1 MKEKNLPKLKKEILK
16 LFGSSL
22 SLSSNVSLP
31 SNVILPTDTE
41 TAPLPNGAGTATE
54 KPEDINITIALPQD
68 KKTRNYKKTV
78 KSLKNNKSYNID
90 IKKNDIPLQLYFNN
104 SYEDHVTPELVKPVN
119 FINYGINRIQ
129 NTNINSPQ
137 FNESKVVNKN
147 NTTEVSNVKNNFI
160 KEYVKIIE
168 NYKSNTKPNQNFIQ
182 KENKVLNNFFIKP
195 YTFLT
200 NSDDVI
206 LRTENNITNNSD
218 ITNQSNPVTNNS
230 SITNQSNP
238 VTNNSSI
245 TNQSNPVTN
254 NSSITNQS
262 NPVTNNSSI
271 TNQSN
276 PVTNNSSITNQSNP
290 VTNSII
296 TNQSNAVTNNSA
308 ITNQSNAV
316 TNNSAITNQSNPVT
330 NNSTRIEKNTVNTT
344 NAIVQDVSN
353 NNAFIDNNVTF
364 FKEPKYFDLSSEI
377 NQPIINRFSS
387 IKNVLQHRTISNYL
401 QSNNVTNV
409 PAFES
414 GGIVS
419 KPTLA
424 MIGEKEPEVIIPKS
438 ILPNLLTS
446 SDNSPME
453 KTKINRKINSFID
466 QGNIS
471 SLPAL
476 KSIDQNNKTKN
487 LLEVE
492 KEEIEH
498 MRTIRNADKKQPKP
512 TAVSNELQSP
522 EETILGVEK
531 ITSTRG
537 IKQFAPPLNGLP
549 SWRQS
554 TV

>member
-41 TAPLPNGAGTATE
+41 TAPLPNGTGAATE

-129 NTNINSPQ
+129 NTNVNSPQ
-137 FNESKVVNKN
+137 FNENKVVNKN

-230 SITNQSNP
+230 T
-238 VTNNSSI
+238 
-245 TNQSNPVTN
+245 
-254 NSSITNQS
+254 
-262 NPVTNNSSI
+262 
-271 TNQSN
+271 
-276 PVTNNSSITNQSNP
+276 
-290 VTNSII
+290 
-296 TNQSNAVTNNSA
+296 
-308 ITNQSNAV
+308 
-316 TNNSAITNQSNPVT
+316 ITNQSNPVT

-364 FKEPKYFDLSSEI
+364 FKEPKYFDLSSEV

-446 SDNSPME
+446 SDSSPME

-487 LLEVE
+487 LLEV
-492 KEEIEH
+492 
-498 MRTIRNADKKQPKP
+498 
-512 TAVSNELQSP
+512 
-522 EETILGVEK
+522 
-531 ITSTRG
+531 
-537 IKQFAPPLNGLP
+537 
-549 SWRQS
+549 
-554 TV
+554 

>member
-31 SNVILPTDTE
+31 SNAILPTDTE
-41 TAPLPNGAGTATE
+41 TNLLPNDTGVSTE

-104 SYEDHVTPELVKPVN
+104 SYEDYVTPELVKPVN

-137 FNESKVVNKN
+137 FNENKVVNKN
-147 NTTEVSNVKNNFI
+147 NTTEVSNVKNNFV

-168 NYKSNTKPNQNFIQ
+168 NYKSNTKPNENYIQ
-182 KENKVLNNFFIKP
+182 KENKVLNNFFLKP

-200 NSDDVI
+200 NSDDII
-206 LRTENNITNNSD
+206 LKTENNVTNHLD
-218 ITNQSNPVTNNS
+218 RINQTNPVINNNV
-230 SITNQSNP
+230 TKNQTNP
-238 VTNNSSI
+238 VINNV
-245 TNQSNPVTN
+245 TKNQTNPVVN
-254 NSSITNQS
+254 NNVTKNQT
-262 NPVTNNSSI
+262 NPVVNNNVI
-271 TNQSN
+271 ENQTN
-276 PVTNNSSITNQSNP
+276 PVINNVIENQTNP
-290 VTNSII
+290 VIN
-296 TNQSNAVTNNSA
+296 NNVT
-308 ITNQSNAV
+308 T
-316 TNNSAITNQSNPVT
+316 
-330 NNSTRIEKNTVNTT
+330 IEKNVANVPNT
-344 NAIVQDVSN
+344 IVQDISN
-353 NNAFIDNNVTF
+353 NNAFVDNNVTF
-364 FKEPKYFDLSSEI
+364 FKEPKYFDLTSEI
-377 NQPIINRFSS
+377 NQPTINRFSS

-401 QSNNVTNV
+401 QSNNITNV

-438 ILPNLLTS
+438 ILPNLFTS
-446 SDNSPME
+446 SDSSPIE
-453 KTKINRKINSFID
+453 KTKINKQINSFID

-476 KSIDQNNKTKN
+476 KTIDQNNKTKN

-492 KEEIEH
+492 QEKMEH
-498 MRTIRNADKKQPKP
+498 MITSMNAAAKQPKP
-512 TAVSNELQSP
+512 TAVSNNLETG
-522 EETILGVEK
+522 EEIILGVDK

-537 IKQFAPPLNGLP
+537 IKQFAPATNMLP

-554 TV
+554 TM

>member
-31 SNVILPTDTE
+31 SNVILPTDTD
-41 TAPLPNGAGTATE
+41 TAPLPNGTGAATE

-68 KKTRNYKKTV
+68 KKKRNYKKTV

-137 FNESKVVNKN
+137 FNENKVVNKN

-168 NYKSNTKPNQNFIQ
+168 NYKSNTKPNENYIQ

-200 NSDDVI
+200 NSDDVV
-206 LRTENNITNNSD
+206 LRTENNITNNST

-230 SITNQSNP
+230 NITNQSNP
-238 VTNNSSI
+238 VTNNSNI

-254 NSSITNQS
+254 NSNITNQS
-262 NPVTNNSSI
+262 NPVTNNS
-271 TNQSN
+271 N
-276 PVTNNSSITNQSNP
+276 
-290 VTNSII
+290 
-296 TNQSNAVTNNSA
+296 
-308 ITNQSNAV
+308 
-316 TNNSAITNQSNPVT
+316 ITNQSNPVT
-330 NNSTRIEKNTVNTT
+330 NNSTRIEKNTANTTNAIVQDVSNNNSTITNQSNPVTNNSTITNQSNPVINNSTRIEKNTANTT

-446 SDNSPME
+446 SDSSPME
-453 KTKINRKINSFID
+453 KTKINKKINSFID

-476 KSIDQNNKTKN
+476 KSIDQNNKAKN

-492 KEEIEH
+492 KEEMEQ
-498 MRTIRNADKKQPKP
+498 MRTIKNADRKQPKP
-512 TAVSNELQSP
+512 MAVSNELQTP

-531 ITSTRG
+531 ITSTKG
-537 IKQFAPPLNGLP
+537 INQFSPETRSPP

>member
-41 TAPLPNGAGTATE
+41 TALLPNGAGTATE

-230 SITNQSNP
+230 T
-238 VTNNSSI
+238 
-245 TNQSNPVTN
+245 
-254 NSSITNQS
+254 
-262 NPVTNNSSI
+262 
-271 TNQSN
+271 
-276 PVTNNSSITNQSNP
+276 
-290 VTNSII
+290 
-296 TNQSNAVTNNSA
+296 
-308 ITNQSNAV
+308 
-316 TNNSAITNQSNPVT
+316 ITNQSNPVT

-537 IKQFAPPLNGLP
+537 IKQFAPSLSGLP

>member
-22 SLSSNVSLP
+22 SLSSNVSLS
-31 SNVILPTDTE
+31 SNAILPTDTE
-41 TAPLPNGAGTATE
+41 TTILPNDTGVTTE

-104 SYEDHVTPELVKPVN
+104 SYEDYVTPELVKPVN

-137 FNESKVVNKN
+137 FNENKVVNKN
-147 NTTEVSNVKNNFI
+147 NTTEVSNVKNNFV
-160 KEYVKIIE
+160 KEYIKIIE
-168 NYKSNTKPNQNFIQ
+168 NYKSNTKPNENYIQ
-182 KENKVLNNFFIKP
+182 KENKVLNNFFLKP

-200 NSDDVI
+200 NSDDIV
-206 LRTENNITNNSD
+206 LKTENNITNHLD
-218 ITNQSNPVTNNS
+218 RINQTNPVINNV
-230 SITNQSNP
+230 IENQTNP
-238 VTNNSSI
+238 VINNNVA
-245 TNQSNPVTN
+245 T
-254 NSSITNQS
+254 
-262 NPVTNNSSI
+262 
-271 TNQSN
+271 
-276 PVTNNSSITNQSNP
+276 
-290 VTNSII
+290 
-296 TNQSNAVTNNSA
+296 
-308 ITNQSNAV
+308 
-316 TNNSAITNQSNPVT
+316 
-330 NNSTRIEKNTVNTT
+330 IEKNVVNIPNT
-344 NAIVQDVSN
+344 IVQDVSN
-353 NNAFIDNNVTF
+353 NNAFVDNNVTF
-364 FKEPKYFDLSSEI
+364 FKEPKYFDLTSES
-377 NQPIINRFSS
+377 NQPTINRFSS

-401 QSNNVTNV
+401 QSNNITNV

-438 ILPNLLTS
+438 ILPNLFTS
-446 SDNSPME
+446 SDSSPIE
-453 KTKINRKINSFID
+453 KTKINKQINSFID

-487 LLEVE
+487 LLEAEQE
-492 KEEIEH
+492 KMQH
-498 MRTIRNADKKQPKP
+498 MITSINAATKQPKP
-512 TAVSNELQSP
+512 TAVSNNLETP
-522 EETILGVEK
+522 EEIILGVEK

-537 IKQFAPPLNGLP
+537 IKQFAPATNMLP

-554 TV
+554 TM

>member
-41 TAPLPNGAGTATE
+41 TAPLPNGTGAATE

-129 NTNINSPQ
+129 NTNVNSPQ
-137 FNESKVVNKN
+137 FNENKVVNKN

-230 SITNQSNP
+230 TITNQSNP
-238 VTNNSSI
+238 VTNNS
-245 TNQSNPVTN
+245 T
-254 NSSITNQS
+254 
-262 NPVTNNSSI
+262 
-271 TNQSN
+271 
-276 PVTNNSSITNQSNP
+276 
-290 VTNSII
+290 
-296 TNQSNAVTNNSA
+296 
-308 ITNQSNAV
+308 
-316 TNNSAITNQSNPVT
+316 ITNQSNPVT

-364 FKEPKYFDLSSEI
+364 FKEPKYFDLSSEV

-446 SDNSPME
+446 SDSSPME

-498 MRTIRNADKKQPKP
+498 MRTIKNADKKQPKP
-512 TAVSNELQSP
+512 MAVSNELETP

-537 IKQFAPPLNGLP
+537 IKQFAPSTNGLP

>member
-41 TAPLPNGAGTATE
+41 TAPLPNGTGAATE

-129 NTNINSPQ
+129 NTNVNSPQ
-137 FNESKVVNKN
+137 FNENKVVNKN

-230 SITNQSNP
+230 T
-238 VTNNSSI
+238 
-245 TNQSNPVTN
+245 
-254 NSSITNQS
+254 
-262 NPVTNNSSI
+262 
-271 TNQSN
+271 
-276 PVTNNSSITNQSNP
+276 
-290 VTNSII
+290 
-296 TNQSNAVTNNSA
+296 
-308 ITNQSNAV
+308 
-316 TNNSAITNQSNPVT
+316 ITNQSNPVT

-364 FKEPKYFDLSSEI
+364 FKEPKYFDLSSEV

-446 SDNSPME
+446 SDSSPME

-498 MRTIRNADKKQPKP
+498 MRTIKNADKKQPKP
-512 TAVSNELQSP
+512 MAVSNELETP

-537 IKQFAPPLNGLP
+537 IKQFAPSTNGLP

>member
-218 ITNQSNPVTNNS
+218 ITNQSNPVTNS
-230 SITNQSNP
+230 T
-238 VTNNSSI
+238 
-245 TNQSNPVTN
+245 
-254 NSSITNQS
+254 
-262 NPVTNNSSI
+262 
-271 TNQSN
+271 
-276 PVTNNSSITNQSNP
+276 
-290 VTNSII
+290 
-296 TNQSNAVTNNSA
+296 
-308 ITNQSNAV
+308 
-316 TNNSAITNQSNPVT
+316 ITNQSNPVT

-387 IKNVLQHRTISNYL
+387 IKNVLQHRTISNYI

-537 IKQFAPPLNGLP
+537 IKQFAPSLSGLP

>member
-31 SNVILPTDTE
+31 SNVILPTDTD
-41 TAPLPNGAGTATE
+41 TAPLPNGTGAATE

-68 KKTRNYKKTV
+68 KKKRNYKKTV

-137 FNESKVVNKN
+137 FNENKVVNKN

-168 NYKSNTKPNQNFIQ
+168 NYKSNTKPNENYIQ

-200 NSDDVI
+200 NSDDVV
-206 LRTENNITNNSD
+206 LRTENNITNNSN

-230 SITNQSNP
+230 T
-238 VTNNSSI
+238 
-245 TNQSNPVTN
+245 
-254 NSSITNQS
+254 
-262 NPVTNNSSI
+262 
-271 TNQSN
+271 
-276 PVTNNSSITNQSNP
+276 
-290 VTNSII
+290 
-296 TNQSNAVTNNSA
+296 
-308 ITNQSNAV
+308 
-316 TNNSAITNQSNPVT
+316 ITNQSNPVT
-330 NNSTRIEKNTVNTT
+330 NNSTRIEKNTANTT

-446 SDNSPME
+446 SDSSPME
-453 KTKINRKINSFID
+453 KTKINKKINSFID

-476 KSIDQNNKTKN
+476 KSIDQNNKAKN

-492 KEEIEH
+492 KEEMEQ
-498 MRTIRNADKKQPKP
+498 MRTIKNADRKQPKP
-512 TAVSNELQSP
+512 MAVSNELQTP

-531 ITSTRG
+531 ITSTKG
-537 IKQFAPPLNGLP
+537 INQFSPETRSLP

>member
-31 SNVILPTDTE
+31 SNAILPTDTE
-41 TAPLPNGAGTATE
+41 TNLLPNDTGVTTE

-104 SYEDHVTPELVKPVN
+104 SYEDYVTPELVKPVN

-137 FNESKVVNKN
+137 FNENKVVNKN
-147 NTTEVSNVKNNFI
+147 NTTEVSNVKNNFV

-168 NYKSNTKPNQNFIQ
+168 NYKSNTKPNENYIQ
-182 KENKVLNNFFIKP
+182 KENKVLNNFFLKP

-200 NSDDVI
+200 NSDDII
-206 LRTENNITNNSD
+206 LKTENNVTNHLD
-218 ITNQSNPVTNNS
+218 RINQTNPVINNNV
-230 SITNQSNP
+230 TKNQTNP
-238 VTNNSSI
+238 VINNVI
-245 TNQSNPVTN
+245 ENQTNPVIN
-254 NSSITNQS
+254 NVTKNQT
-262 NPVTNNSSI
+262 NPVVNN
-271 TNQSN
+271 N
-276 PVTNNSSITNQSNP
+276 VTT
-290 VTNSII
+290 
-296 TNQSNAVTNNSA
+296 
-308 ITNQSNAV
+308 
-316 TNNSAITNQSNPVT
+316 
-330 NNSTRIEKNTVNTT
+330 IEKNVANVPNT
-344 NAIVQDVSN
+344 IVQDISN
-353 NNAFIDNNVTF
+353 NNAFVDNNVTF
-364 FKEPKYFDLSSEI
+364 FKEPKYFDLTSEI
-377 NQPIINRFSS
+377 NQPTINRFSS

-401 QSNNVTNV
+401 QSNNITNV

-438 ILPNLLTS
+438 ILPNLFTS
-446 SDNSPME
+446 SDSSPIE
-453 KTKINRKINSFID
+453 KTKINKQINSFID

-476 KSIDQNNKTKN
+476 KTIDQNNKTKN

-492 KEEIEH
+492 QEKMEH
-498 MRTIRNADKKQPKP
+498 MITSMNAAAKQPKP
-512 TAVSNELQSP
+512 TAVSNN
-522 EETILGVEK
+522 TWC
-531 ITSTRG
+531 R
-537 IKQFAPPLNGLP
+537 
-549 SWRQS
+549 
-554 TV
+554 

>member
-41 TAPLPNGAGTATE
+41 TTLLPNDAGVSTE

-104 SYEDHVTPELVKPVN
+104 SYEDYVTPELVKPVN

-137 FNESKVVNKN
+137 FNENKVVNKN

-168 NYKSNTKPNQNFIQ
+168 NYKSNTKPNENYIQ
-182 KENKVLNNFFIKP
+182 KENKVLNNFFLKP

-200 NSDDVI
+200 NSDDII
-206 LRTENNITNNSD
+206 LKTENNVTNHLD
-218 ITNQSNPVTNNS
+218 RINQTNPVINNNV
-230 SITNQSNP
+230 TKNQTNP
-238 VTNNSSI
+238 VINNNV
-245 TNQSNPVTN
+245 TKNQTNPVIN
-254 NSSITNQS
+254 NVIENQT
-262 NPVTNNSSI
+262 NPVINNV
-271 TNQSN
+271 TKNQTN
-276 PVTNNSSITNQSNP
+276 PVVNNN
-290 VTNSII
+290 VT
-296 TNQSNAVTNNSA
+296 T
-308 ITNQSNAV
+308 
-316 TNNSAITNQSNPVT
+316 
-330 NNSTRIEKNTVNTT
+330 IEKNVANVPNT
-344 NAIVQDVSN
+344 IVQDISN
-353 NNAFIDNNVTF
+353 NNAFVDNNVTF
-364 FKEPKYFDLSSEI
+364 FKEPKYFDLTSEI
-377 NQPIINRFSS
+377 NQPTINRFSS

-401 QSNNVTNV
+401 QSNNITNV

-438 ILPNLLTS
+438 ILPNLFTS
-446 SDNSPME
+446 SDSSPIE
-453 KTKINRKINSFID
+453 KTKINKQINSFID

-476 KSIDQNNKTKN
+476 KTIDQNNKTKN

-492 KEEIEH
+492 QEKMEH
-498 MRTIRNADKKQPKP
+498 MITSMNAAAKQPKP
-512 TAVSNELQSP
+512 TAVSNNLETG
-522 EETILGVEK
+522 EEIILGVDK

-537 IKQFAPPLNGLP
+537 IKQFAPATNMLP

-554 TV
+554 TM

>member
-238 VTNNSSI
+238 VTN
-245 TNQSNPVTN
+245 
-254 NSSITNQS
+254 
-262 NPVTNNSSI
+262 
-271 TNQSN
+271 
-276 PVTNNSSITNQSNP
+276 
-290 VTNSII
+290 SII
-296 TNQSNAVTNNSA
+296 TNQSNPVTNNSA

>member
-218 ITNQSNPVTNNS
+218 ITNQSNPVTNS
-230 SITNQSNP
+230 TITNQSNP
-238 VTNNSSI
+238 VTNNSII
-245 TNQSNPVTN
+245 TSNPVTN
-254 NSSITNQS
+254 NSIITS
-262 NPVTNNSSI
+262 NPVTNNSII
-271 TNQSN
+271 TSN
-276 PVTNNSSITNQSNP
+276 PVTNNSTITSNP

-296 TNQSNAVTNNSA
+296 TNQSNPVTNS
-308 ITNQSNAV
+308 I
-316 TNNSAITNQSNPVT
+316 ITNQSNPVT

-492 KEEIEH
+492 KEEI
-498 MRTIRNADKKQPKP
+498 
-512 TAVSNELQSP
+512 
-522 EETILGVEK
+522 VE
-531 ITSTRG
+531 
-537 IKQFAPPLNGLP
+537 
-549 SWRQS
+549 
-554 TV
+554 

>member
-31 SNVILPTDTE
+31 SNVILPTDTD
-41 TAPLPNGAGTATE
+41 TAPLPNGTGAATE

-68 KKTRNYKKTV
+68 KKKRNYKKTV

-137 FNESKVVNKN
+137 FNENKVVNKN

-168 NYKSNTKPNQNFIQ
+168 NYKSNTKPNENYIQ

-200 NSDDVI
+200 NSDDVV
-206 LRTENNITNNSD
+206 LRTENNITNNSN

-230 SITNQSNP
+230 TITNQRNPVTNNSTITNQSNP
-238 VTNNSSI
+238 VTNNSNI

-254 NSSITNQS
+254 NSN
-262 NPVTNNSSI
+262 
-271 TNQSN
+271 
-276 PVTNNSSITNQSNP
+276 
-290 VTNSII
+290 
-296 TNQSNAVTNNSA
+296 
-308 ITNQSNAV
+308 
-316 TNNSAITNQSNPVT
+316 ITNQSNPVT
-330 NNSTRIEKNTVNTT
+330 NNSTRIEKNTANTT

-446 SDNSPME
+446 SDSSPME
-453 KTKINRKINSFID
+453 KTKINKKINSFID

-476 KSIDQNNKTKN
+476 KSIDQNNKAKN

-492 KEEIEH
+492 KEEMEQ
-498 MRTIRNADKKQPKP
+498 MRTIKNADRKQPKP
-512 TAVSNELQSP
+512 MAVSNELQTP

-531 ITSTRG
+531 ITSTKG
-537 IKQFAPPLNGLP
+537 INQFSPETRSLP

>member
-206 LRTENNITNNSD
+206 LRTENNIINNSD

-230 SITNQSNP
+230 TITNQSNP
-238 VTNNSSI
+238 VTNNS
-245 TNQSNPVTN
+245 T
-254 NSSITNQS
+254 
-262 NPVTNNSSI
+262 
-271 TNQSN
+271 
-276 PVTNNSSITNQSNP
+276 
-290 VTNSII
+290 
-296 TNQSNAVTNNSA
+296 
-308 ITNQSNAV
+308 
-316 TNNSAITNQSNPVT
+316 ITNQSNPVT

-537 IKQFAPPLNGLP
+537 IKQFAPSLSGLP

>member
-230 SITNQSNP
+230 T
-238 VTNNSSI
+238 
-245 TNQSNPVTN
+245 
-254 NSSITNQS
+254 
-262 NPVTNNSSI
+262 
-271 TNQSN
+271 
-276 PVTNNSSITNQSNP
+276 
-290 VTNSII
+290 
-296 TNQSNAVTNNSA
+296 
-308 ITNQSNAV
+308 
-316 TNNSAITNQSNPVT
+316 ITNQSNPVT

-537 IKQFAPPLNGLP
+537 IKQFAPSLSGLP

>member
-238 VTNNSSI
+238 VTNNSIITNQSNPVTNSII

-254 NSSITNQS
+254 NSI
-262 NPVTNNSSI
+262 
-271 TNQSN
+271 
-276 PVTNNSSITNQSNP
+276 ITNQSNP

-308 ITNQSNAV
+308 ITNQSNPV

>member
-31 SNVILPTDTE
+31 SNVILPTDTD
-41 TAPLPNGAGTATE
+41 TAPLPNGTGAATE

-68 KKTRNYKKTV
+68 KKKRNYKKTV

-137 FNESKVVNKN
+137 FNENKVVNKN

-168 NYKSNTKPNQNFIQ
+168 NYKSNTKPNENYIQ

-200 NSDDVI
+200 NSDDVV
-206 LRTENNITNNSD
+206 LRTENNITNNSN

-230 SITNQSNP
+230 T
-238 VTNNSSI
+238 
-245 TNQSNPVTN
+245 
-254 NSSITNQS
+254 
-262 NPVTNNSSI
+262 
-271 TNQSN
+271 
-276 PVTNNSSITNQSNP
+276 
-290 VTNSII
+290 
-296 TNQSNAVTNNSA
+296 
-308 ITNQSNAV
+308 
-316 TNNSAITNQSNPVT
+316 ITNQSNPVT
-330 NNSTRIEKNTVNTT
+330 NNSTRIEKNTANTT

-446 SDNSPME
+446 SDSSPME
-453 KTKINRKINSFID
+453 KTKINKKINSFID

-476 KSIDQNNKTKN
+476 KSIDQNNKAKN

-492 KEEIEH
+492 KEEMEQ
-498 MRTIRNADKKQPKP
+498 MRTIKNADRKQPKP
-512 TAVSNELQSP
+512 MAVSNELQTP

-537 IKQFAPPLNGLP
+537 INQFSPETRSLP

>member
-22 SLSSNVSLP
+22 SLSSNVSLS
-31 SNVILPTDTE
+31 SNAILPTDTE
-41 TAPLPNGAGTATE
+41 TTILPNDTGVTTE

-104 SYEDHVTPELVKPVN
+104 SYEDYVTPELVKPVN

-137 FNESKVVNKN
+137 FNENKVVNKN
-147 NTTEVSNVKNNFI
+147 NTTEVSNVKNNFV
-160 KEYVKIIE
+160 KEYIKIIE
-168 NYKSNTKPNQNFIQ
+168 NYKSNTKPNENYIQ
-182 KENKVLNNFFIKP
+182 KENKVLNNFFLKP

-200 NSDDVI
+200 NSDDIV
-206 LRTENNITNNSD
+206 LKTENNITNHLD
-218 ITNQSNPVTNNS
+218 RINQTNPVINNV
-230 SITNQSNP
+230 IENQTNP
-238 VTNNSSI
+238 VINNNVI
-245 TNQSNPVTN
+245 ENQTNPVIN
-254 NSSITNQS
+254 NNVIENQT
-262 NPVTNNSSI
+262 NPVINNVI
-271 TNQSN
+271 ENQTN
-276 PVTNNSSITNQSNP
+276 PVINNNVAT
-290 VTNSII
+290 
-296 TNQSNAVTNNSA
+296 
-308 ITNQSNAV
+308 
-316 TNNSAITNQSNPVT
+316 
-330 NNSTRIEKNTVNTT
+330 IEKNVVNIPNT
-344 NAIVQDVSN
+344 IVQDVSN
-353 NNAFIDNNVTF
+353 NNAFVDNNVTF
-364 FKEPKYFDLSSEI
+364 FKEPKYFDLTSES
-377 NQPIINRFSS
+377 NQPTINRFSS

-401 QSNNVTNV
+401 QSNNITNV

-438 ILPNLLTS
+438 ILPNLFTS
-446 SDNSPME
+446 SDSSPIE
-453 KTKINRKINSFID
+453 KTKINKQINSFID

-487 LLEVE
+487 LLEAEQE
-492 KEEIEH
+492 KMQH
-498 MRTIRNADKKQPKP
+498 MITSINAATKQPKP
-512 TAVSNELQSP
+512 TAVSNNLETP
-522 EETILGVEK
+522 EEIILGVEK

-537 IKQFAPPLNGLP
+537 IKQFAPATNMLP

-554 TV
+554 TM